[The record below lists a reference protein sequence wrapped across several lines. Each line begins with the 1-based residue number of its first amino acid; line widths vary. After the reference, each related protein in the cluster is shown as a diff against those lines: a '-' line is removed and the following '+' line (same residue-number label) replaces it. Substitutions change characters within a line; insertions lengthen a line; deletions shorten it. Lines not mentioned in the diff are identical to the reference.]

1 MADTRD
7 LLVRILGDDRSLQAA
22 FTRTERRTKQ
32 FETRT
37 SRLGAGLTRAFAA
50 AGVTLGASF
59 AIANA
64 RKLADSASDLNEE
77 ISKSR
82 QVFGEASASV
92 EEWSTTTASAMGIA
106 QTEALAATGT
116 FGNLFRVVDLAP
128 AKSAAMSRSLVQLA
142 ADLASFNNADPTEV
156 LTALRSGLI
165 GEAEPL
171 RRFGVLLSEARV
183 QQQAMADTGKRNVK
197 ELTNQEKTL
206 ARFKIILQDT
216 TTAQGDFARTADE
229 SANRARRL
237 NAEAKDLGTSF
248 GQVLKPGVDVVT
260 ISLLGLVSGTNSAIQ
275 GMKDLQQAIDDLDFD
290 AFKLPG
296 SDLGG
301 SFAGLFGLRERIF
314 GEDEPAPRAGAKGP
328 GQGIGEDRAR
338 RTAEDVKRETEKR
351 EQEARDLQRALR
363 DSRRRF
369 EAFTKGLGLKLERA
383 GLTASLDDDIAALDE
398 LERAIQR
405 QIQREGRTF
414 KLVELLT
421 RTRSQKASLVE
432 QQASDAA
439 ERSRQAF
446 QEIIDG
452 LDLKLQQAL
461 STPGFKDDLRALRQ
475 LENAIKERIQ
485 AEGRTV
491 DLLRQLNE
499 VRERRQE
506 VLRQQREQQRE
517 RREGRQFEALGLTA
531 TGEQR
536 TPSTGALRRRLGN
549 LRDQIKGTALDTE
562 KTRTQLQQI
571 AKVLSGQF
579 GKVGED
585 VRKAILEMFR
595 NISDALKTG
604 DRSAAASGEIT
615 PGGIKQIDNLVK
627 GLGLTDEQIA
637 AIHARNQQIR
647 RRPRSSAF
655 GFGLEPSGGGRT
667 STNVPHGAARE
678 EVNIFVTLE
687 LDGKEIA
694 NSTIRQAQKR
704 GNRRAPARRGRHGG
718 RNLGLG

>member
-82 QVFGEASASV
+82 VIFGEASAEI
-92 EEWSTTTASAMGIA
+92 EEWSKTTASSIGVARV
-106 QTEALAATGT
+106 EALQATGQ
-116 FGNLFRVVDLAP
+116 FGNLFRVLDLAP
-128 AKSAAMSRSLVQLA
+128 EKSADLSKSLVQLA
-142 ADLASFNNADPTEV
+142 ADMASLNNADPTDV
-156 LTALRSGLI
+156 LVSLRSGLV

-171 RRFGVLLSEARV
+171 RKYSVFLTEARV
-183 QQQAMADTGKRNVK
+183 QQQAMADTGKKNVK
-197 ELTNQEKTL
+197 ELTNQEKIL
-206 ARFKIILQDT
+206 ARYKIILEDT
-216 TTAQGDFARTADE
+216 IPAQGDFARTANE
-229 SANRARRL
+229 SANRTRRL
-237 NAEAKDLGTSF
+237 NAEAKDLGVNL

-260 ISLLGLVSGTNSAIQ
+260 ISLLGLVDGTNLAIQ

-296 SDLGG
+296 SDIGG

-314 GEDEPAPRAGAKGP
+314 GEDEAPVGPSTRPDVHAAGERGT
-328 GQGIGEDRAR
+328 
-338 RTAEDVKRETEKR
+338 TAEDVKRETEKR
-351 EQEARDLQRALR
+351 EQEARELQRALR

-369 EAFTKGLGLKLERA
+369 EAFTKGLGLKFERA

-398 LERAIQR
+398 LERAILR

-421 RTRSQKASLVE
+421 RTRAQKASLVE
-432 QQASDAA
+432 QQAAESA
-439 ERSRQAF
+439 ERARRAF

-461 STPGFKDDLRALRQ
+461 STPGFKDDLRALRN

-491 DLLRQLNE
+491 DLLRQLNDI
-499 VRERRQE
+499 REQRRQ
-506 VLRQQREQQRE
+506 VLEDQREQQRE
-517 RREGRQFEALGLTA
+517 RRQGRQFEALGLTA

-549 LRDQIKGTALDTE
+549 LREQLKGTALDTE
-562 KTRTQLQQI
+562 QTRTQLQRI

-595 NISDALKTG
+595 NISDALKSG
-604 DRSAAASGEIT
+604 DRSAAAGGEIT

-655 GFGLEPSGGGRT
+655 GFGLGGDTGTRGTGGRI
-667 STNVPHGAARE
+667 PHGAARD
-678 EVNIFVTLE
+678 EVNIFLTVE
-687 LDGKEIA
+687 LDGKEVA
-694 NSTIRQAQKR
+694 NSTIRHAQKR